1 MEDQPPTAAPAKPL
15 PEYVAE
21 EILAWVARRRMT
33 VAQLARQLGHT
44 NQMQLS
50 RRLNLHT
57 PFDTDELA
65 AIAKILKIK
74 VTDLLPKE
82 PATKPA
88 DSKPLDLDQ
97 LAEISAYLGIPP
109 ADLLRGSSPWY
120 ARLAQTVDHPIGR
133 PPDNRPTSGPP
144 IHEAHRRP
152 QRRSAL
158 LPAAHL
164 TVTAGRLPV

>member
-33 VAQLARQLGHT
+33 VAQLARQLGHS

-82 PATKPA
+82 PAAKPA
-88 DSKPLDLDQ
+88 ESKPLDLDQ

-120 ARLAQTVDHPIGR
+120 SLFAQTPDHPNVR
-133 PPDNRPTSGPP
+133 PRAPRPISGPP
-144 IHEAHRRP
+144 ADIVRRP
-152 QRRSAL
+152 QRRSAA
-158 LPAAHL
+158 LPAAAM
-164 TVTAGRLPV
+164 TVGAGRL